1 MSKKDNIDELCLDD
15 ESKNRD
21 YVIRKMR
28 RLGNV
33 KH

>member
-21 YVIRKMR
+21 YVYKEDEEV
-28 RLGNV
+28 GEC
-33 KH
+33 